1 LSVSIQGDA
10 DPIMSYFQ
18 NVSLH
23 EAFAKAGAT
32 DTLFTVPRAGLGNFN
47 SEKRTETY
55 CKIVDLIVKHGL

>member
-1 LSVSIQGDA
+1 
-10 DPIMSYFQ
+10 MSYFQ

-47 SEKRTETY
+47 SENRTETY